1 MWDDIFGNEKKTFL
15 WLVFWVVPFFD
26 LLTGLLLHLNIISVA
41 GIASPS
47 QLIRLLALVVG
58 ITYFERRELLFLFTI
73 LLYLLGVES
82 ISYALLHQS
91 QYGISYGL
99 INANKIVYLL
109 VIAVAVRYFLE
120 KRFVD
125 LNELIK
131 FILSFCS
138 IYALNVIICLIF
150 GLGDKTYGVNTF
162 GTKGFVASNNGLSIV
177 LGAGSLLSLYY
188 WKTCKGSIAYFL
200 ILLPGCLFVG
210 AKTSLIMFLMSLLLL
225 FRLSSTKWKLLVVGG
240 VIPVLVIVW
249 SKISAAAAIVFDVIK
264 FRLELAQKGGDW
276 ASFIFSG
283 RNQYVINA
291 FNEFLDGS
299 DTIWRFFIGAGAF
312 GSFRSQ
318 HKLLIDAYH
327 EYFTLE
333 TDFFDL
339 FFQYGIT
346 GCVLYLMLIFSVTVY
361 FVKQREYHLLLI
373 WMLFAFFSVFDGH
386 VFFDGMTA
394 TLFATLVAMGWY
406 SNHKPKLD

>member
-1 MWDDIFGNEKKTFL
+1 MRKMWDDIFGNEKKTFL

-150 GLGDKTYGVNTF
+150 GLGDKTYGVNTLER
-162 GTKGFVASNNGLSIV
+162 KD
-177 LGAGSLLSLYY
+177 SLRR
-188 WKTCKGSIAYFL
+188 
-200 ILLPGCLFVG
+200 
-210 AKTSLIMFLMSLLLL
+210 IMDFLL
-225 FRLSSTKWKLLVVGG
+225 F
-240 VIPVLVIVW
+240 
-249 SKISAAAAIVFDVIK
+249 
-264 FRLELAQKGGDW
+264 
-276 ASFIFSG
+276 
-283 RNQYVINA
+283 
-291 FNEFLDGS
+291 
-299 DTIWRFFIGAGAF
+299 
-312 GSFRSQ
+312 
-318 HKLLIDAYH
+318 
-327 EYFTLE
+327 
-333 TDFFDL
+333 
-339 FFQYGIT
+339 
-346 GCVLYLMLIFSVTVY
+346 
-361 FVKQREYHLLLI
+361 
-373 WMLFAFFSVFDGH
+373 
-386 VFFDGMTA
+386 
-394 TLFATLVAMGWY
+394 
-406 SNHKPKLD
+406 